1 MDKKTYIQISLI
13 ISVLIIVSC
22 VYFFYFKNAEKKIV
36 KTVEQTDGQQVVKG
50 SDDLITDMT
59 YLSEDNKGNKYEI
72 KSEYGVISP
81 KASNLIIMD
90 KVKAIIYLTNGEKI
104 FISSD
109 KANYKETNN
118 DTTFNGSVQM
128 IYSEHVVNADSLD
141 LSFENSL
148 ATLYNNVKYKSELST
163 LSADKVL
170 IDFLNK
176 NTKIEMNDANNKV
189 LVRSLIKN
197 GNN

>member
-36 KTVEQTDGQQVVKG
+36 KTVEQTGDLQVVKG

-59 YLSEDNKGNKYEI
+59 YLSEDNKGNRYEI
-72 KSEYGVISP
+72 KSAYGVISP

-104 FISSD
+104 FISSN
-109 KANYKETNN
+109 KANYDETNN

-141 LSFENSL
+141 LSFKNNL

-163 LSADKVL
+163 LSADKIL

-176 NTKIEMNDANNKV
+176 NTKIEMNDVNNKV

>member
-36 KTVEQTDGQQVVKG
+36 KTVEQTNDLQVVKG

-59 YLSEDNKGNKYEI
+59 YLSEDNKGNRYEI
-72 KSEYGVISP
+72 KSAYGVISP

-104 FISSD
+104 FISSN
-109 KANYKETNN
+109 KANYDETNN

-141 LSFENSL
+141 LSFKNSL

-176 NTKIEMNDANNKV
+176 NTKIEMNDVNNKV

>member
-36 KTVEQTDGQQVVKG
+36 KTVEQTNDLQVVKG

-59 YLSEDNKGNKYEI
+59 YLSEDNKGNRYEI
-72 KSEYGVISP
+72 KSAYGVISP

-104 FISSD
+104 FISSN
-109 KANYKETNN
+109 KANYDETNN

-141 LSFENSL
+141 LSFKNNL

-176 NTKIEMNDANNKV
+176 NTKIEMNDVNNKV

>member
-1 MDKKTYIQISLI
+1 MDKKSYIQISLI
-13 ISVLIIVSC
+13 VSVLIIISYI
-22 VYFFYFKNAEKKIV
+22 YFIYFKNFEKKVVTTI
-36 KTVEQTDGQQVVKG
+36 EQTDSPQLIKG

-72 KSEYGVISP
+72 KSAYGVISP

-90 KVKAIIYLTNGEKI
+90 KVKAVIYLTNGEKI

-109 KANYKETNN
+109 KANYNDTNY

-128 IYSEHVVNADSLD
+128 IYSEHFINAESLD
-141 LSFENSL
+141 LSFKNNI
-148 ATLYNNVKYKSELST
+148 ATLYNNVKYKSELSN

-176 NTKIEMNDANNKV
+176 NTKIEMNDENNKV

>member
-36 KTVEQTDGQQVVKG
+36 KTVEQTGDLQVVKG

-59 YLSEDNKGNKYEI
+59 YLSEDNKGNRYEI
-72 KSEYGVISP
+72 KSAYGVISP

-90 KVKAIIYLTNGEKI
+90 KVKAIIYLSNGEKI

-141 LSFENSL
+141 LSFKNSL

-176 NTKIEMNDANNKV
+176 NTKIEMNDVNNKV

>member
-1 MDKKTYIQISLI
+1 MDKKSYIQISLI
-13 ISVLIIVSC
+13 VSVLIIISYI
-22 VYFFYFKNAEKKIV
+22 YFIYFKSVEKKVVTTI
-36 KTVEQTDGQQVVKG
+36 EQTDSPQLIKG

-72 KSEYGVISP
+72 KSAYGVISP

-90 KVKAIIYLTNGEKI
+90 KVKAVIYLTNGEKI

-109 KANYKETNN
+109 KANYNDTNY

-128 IYSEHVVNADSLD
+128 IYSEHFINAESLD
-141 LSFENSL
+141 LSFKNNI
-148 ATLYNNVKYKSELST
+148 ATLYNNVKYKSELSN

-176 NTKIEMNDANNKV
+176 NTKIEMNDENNKV

>member
-36 KTVEQTDGQQVVKG
+36 KTVEQTGDLQVVKG

-59 YLSEDNKGNKYEI
+59 YLSEDNKGNRYEI

>member
-1 MDKKTYIQISLI
+1 MMKKKSSKLNRI
-13 ISVLIIVSC
+13 
-22 VYFFYFKNAEKKIV
+22 FKNLPN
-36 KTVEQTDGQQVVKG
+36 
-50 SDDLITDMT
+50 DDLITDMT
-59 YLSEDNKGNKYEI
+59 YLSEDNKGNRYEI
-72 KSEYGVISP
+72 KSAYGVISP

-104 FISSD
+104 FISSN
-109 KANYKETNN
+109 KANYNETNN

-141 LSFENSL
+141 LSFKNSL

>member
-141 LSFENSL
+141 LSFKNNL
-148 ATLYNNVKYKSELST
+148 ATLYNNVKYKSKLST
-163 LSADKVL
+163 LSADKIL

-176 NTKIEMNDANNKV
+176 NTKIEMNDVNNKV

>member
-1 MDKKTYIQISLI
+1 MDKKSYIQISLI
-13 ISVLIIVSC
+13 VSVLIIISYI
-22 VYFFYFKNAEKKIV
+22 YFIYFKNFEKKVVTTI
-36 KTVEQTDGQQVVKG
+36 EQTDSPQLIKG

-72 KSEYGVISP
+72 KSAYGVISP

-90 KVKAIIYLTNGEKI
+90 KVKAVIYLTNGEKI

-109 KANYKETNN
+109 KANYNDTNY

-128 IYSEHVVNADSLD
+128 IYSEHFINAESLD
-141 LSFENSL
+141 LSFKNNM
-148 ATLYNNVKYKSELST
+148 ATLYNNVKYKSELSN

-176 NTKIEMNDANNKV
+176 NTKIEMNDENNKV

>member
-36 KTVEQTDGQQVVKG
+36 KTVEQTGDLQVVKG

-59 YLSEDNKGNKYEI
+59 YLSEDNKGNRYEI
-72 KSEYGVISP
+72 KSAYGVISP

-104 FISSD
+104 FISSN
-109 KANYKETNN
+109 KANYDETNN

-141 LSFENSL
+141 LSFKNNL

-176 NTKIEMNDANNKV
+176 NTKIEMNDVNNKV

>member
-1 MDKKTYIQISLI
+1 MDKKSYIQISLI
-13 ISVLIIVSC
+13 VSVLIIISYI
-22 VYFFYFKNAEKKIV
+22 YFIYFKILKKVVTTI
-36 KTVEQTDGQQVVKG
+36 EQTDSPQLIKG

-72 KSEYGVISP
+72 KSAYGVISP

-90 KVKAIIYLTNGEKI
+90 KVKAVIYLTNGEKI

-109 KANYKETNN
+109 TANYNDTNY

-128 IYSEHVVNADSLD
+128 IYSEHFINAESLD
-141 LSFENSL
+141 LSFKNNM
-148 ATLYNNVKYKSELST
+148 ATLYNNVKYKSELSN

-176 NTKIEMNDANNKV
+176 NTNIEMNDENSKV

>member
-36 KTVEQTDGQQVVKG
+36 KTVKQTDDLQVVKG

-72 KSEYGVISP
+72 KSEYSVISP

-141 LSFENSL
+141 LSFKNSL

>member
-13 ISVLIIVSC
+13 ISVLIIISC

-72 KSEYGVISP
+72 KSEYSVISP

>member
-1 MDKKTYIQISLI
+1 MDKKSYIQISLI
-13 ISVLIIVSC
+13 VSVLIIISYI
-22 VYFFYFKNAEKKIV
+22 YFIYFKSVEKKVVTTI
-36 KTVEQTDGQQVVKG
+36 EQTDSPQLIKG

-72 KSEYGVISP
+72 KSAYGVISP

-90 KVKAIIYLTNGEKI
+90 KVKAVIYLTNGEKI

-109 KANYKETNN
+109 KANYNDTNY

-128 IYSEHVVNADSLD
+128 IYSEHFINAESLD
-141 LSFENSL
+141 LSFKNNI
-148 ATLYNNVKYKSELST
+148 ATLYNNVKYKSELSN

-176 NTKIEMNDANNKV
+176 NTKIEMNDENNKV
-189 LVRSLIKN
+189 LVRSFIKN

>member
-36 KTVEQTDGQQVVKG
+36 KTVEQTGDLQVVKG

-59 YLSEDNKGNKYEI
+59 YLSEDNKGNRYEI
-72 KSEYGVISP
+72 KSAYGVISP

-163 LSADKVL
+163 LSADKIL

-176 NTKIEMNDANNKV
+176 NTKIEMNDVNNKV

>member
-1 MDKKTYIQISLI
+1 MDKKSYIQISLI
-13 ISVLIIVSC
+13 VSVLIIISYI
-22 VYFFYFKNAEKKIV
+22 YFIYFKSVEKKVVTTI
-36 KTVEQTDGQQVVKG
+36 EQTDSPQLIKG

-72 KSEYGVISP
+72 KSAYGVISP

-90 KVKAIIYLTNGEKI
+90 KVKAVIYLTNGEKI

-109 KANYKETNN
+109 KANYNDTNY

-128 IYSEHVVNADSLD
+128 IYSEHFINAESLD
-141 LSFENSL
+141 LSFKNNM
-148 ATLYNNVKYKSELST
+148 ATLYNNVKYKSELSN

-176 NTKIEMNDANNKV
+176 NTKIEMNDENSKV

>member
-141 LSFENSL
+141 LSFKNNL

>member
-72 KSEYGVISP
+72 KSAYGVISP

-141 LSFENSL
+141 LSFKNSL

-176 NTKIEMNDANNKV
+176 NTKIEMNDVNNKV

>member
-104 FISSD
+104 FISSN
-109 KANYKETNN
+109 KANYDETNN

-141 LSFENSL
+141 LSFKNSL

-176 NTKIEMNDANNKV
+176 NTKIEMNDVNNKV

>member
-36 KTVEQTDGQQVVKG
+36 KTVEQTGDLQVVKG

-59 YLSEDNKGNKYEI
+59 YLSEDNKGNRYEI
-72 KSEYGVISP
+72 KSAYGVISP

-141 LSFENSL
+141 LSFKNNL

-163 LSADKVL
+163 LSADKIL

-176 NTKIEMNDANNKV
+176 NTKIEMNDVNNKV

>member
-36 KTVEQTDGQQVVKG
+36 KTVEQTGDLQVVKG

-104 FISSD
+104 FISSN
-109 KANYKETNN
+109 KANYDETNN

-141 LSFENSL
+141 LSFKNNL
-148 ATLYNNVKYKSELST
+148 ATLYNNVKYKSKLST
-163 LSADKVL
+163 LSADKIL

-176 NTKIEMNDANNKV
+176 NTKIEMNDVNNKV

>member
-22 VYFFYFKNAEKKIV
+22 VYFFYFKSAEKKTV
-36 KTVEQTDGQQVVKG
+36 KTVEQTGGLEAVKG

-72 KSEYGVISP
+72 KSAYGVISP

-90 KVKAIIYLTNGEKI
+90 KVKATIYLTNGEKI
-104 FISSD
+104 FISSN
-109 KANYKETNN
+109 KANYNETNN

-141 LSFENSL
+141 LSFKNSL

-170 IDFLNK
+170 IDFVNK
-176 NTKIEMNDANNKV
+176 NTKIEMNDVNNKV

>member
-59 YLSEDNKGNKYEI
+59 YLSEDNKGNRYEI
-72 KSEYGVISP
+72 KSAYGVISP

-90 KVKAIIYLTNGEKI
+90 NVKATIYLTNGEKI
-104 FISSD
+104 FISSN
-109 KANYKETNN
+109 KANYNETNN

-128 IYSEHVVNADSLD
+128 IYSEHVINADSLD
-141 LSFENSL
+141 LSFKNNL

>member
-36 KTVEQTDGQQVVKG
+36 KTVEQTGDLQVVKG

-59 YLSEDNKGNKYEI
+59 YLSEDNKGNRYEI
-72 KSEYGVISP
+72 KSAYGVISP

-141 LSFENSL
+141 LSFKNSL

>member
-1 MDKKTYIQISLI
+1 MDKKSYIQISLI
-13 ISVLIIVSC
+13 VSVLIIISYI
-22 VYFFYFKNAEKKIV
+22 YFIYFKNFEKKVVTTI
-36 KTVEQTDGQQVVKG
+36 EQTDSPQLIKG

-72 KSEYGVISP
+72 KSAYGVISP

-90 KVKAIIYLTNGEKI
+90 KVKAVIYLINGEKI

-109 KANYKETNN
+109 KANYNDTNY

-128 IYSEHVVNADSLD
+128 IYSEHFINAESLD
-141 LSFENSL
+141 LSFKNNM
-148 ATLYNNVKYKSELST
+148 ATLYNNVKYKSELSN

-176 NTKIEMNDANNKV
+176 NTKIEMNDENSKV

>member
-36 KTVEQTDGQQVVKG
+36 KTVEQTGDLQVVKG

-59 YLSEDNKGNKYEI
+59 YLSEDNKGNRYEI
-72 KSEYGVISP
+72 KSAYGVISP

-104 FISSD
+104 FISSN
-109 KANYKETNN
+109 KANYNETNN

-141 LSFENSL
+141 LSFKNNL

-176 NTKIEMNDANNKV
+176 NTKIEMNDVNNKV

>member
-36 KTVEQTDGQQVVKG
+36 KTVEQTDDLQVVKG

-104 FISSD
+104 FISSN
-109 KANYKETNN
+109 KANYDETNN

-141 LSFENSL
+141 LSFKNNL

-176 NTKIEMNDANNKV
+176 NTKIEMNDVNNKV

>member
-72 KSEYGVISP
+72 KSEYSVISP

-104 FISSD
+104 FISSN
-109 KANYKETNN
+109 KANYDETNN

-141 LSFENSL
+141 LSFKNNL

>member
-36 KTVEQTDGQQVVKG
+36 KTVEQTGDLQVVKG

-59 YLSEDNKGNKYEI
+59 YLSEDNKGNRYEI
-72 KSEYGVISP
+72 KSAYGVISP

-104 FISSD
+104 FISSN
-109 KANYKETNN
+109 KANYDETNN

-141 LSFENSL
+141 LSFKNNL
-148 ATLYNNVKYKSELST
+148 ATLYNNVKYKSKLST
-163 LSADKVL
+163 LSADKIL

-176 NTKIEMNDANNKV
+176 NTKIEMNDVNNKV

>member
-13 ISVLIIVSC
+13 ISVLIIISC

-72 KSEYGVISP
+72 KSEYSVISP

-141 LSFENSL
+141 LSFKNSL

>member
-72 KSEYGVISP
+72 KSEYSVISP

>member
-1 MDKKTYIQISLI
+1 
-13 ISVLIIVSC
+13 
-22 VYFFYFKNAEKKIV
+22 
-36 KTVEQTDGQQVVKG
+36 
-50 SDDLITDMT
+50 MT

-72 KSEYGVISP
+72 KSAYGVISP

-90 KVKAIIYLTNGEKI
+90 KVKAVIYLTNGEKI

-109 KANYKETNN
+109 KANYNDTNY

-128 IYSEHVVNADSLD
+128 IYSEHFINAESLD
-141 LSFENSL
+141 LSFKNNM
-148 ATLYNNVKYKSELST
+148 ATLYNNVKYKSELSN

-176 NTKIEMNDANNKV
+176 NTKIEMNDENNKV
-189 LVRSLIKN
+189 LVRSFIKN

>member
-1 MDKKTYIQISLI
+1 MDKKSYIQISLI
-13 ISVLIIVSC
+13 VSVLIIISYI
-22 VYFFYFKNAEKKIV
+22 YFIYFKNFEKKVVTTI
-36 KTVEQTDGQQVVKG
+36 EQTDSPQLIKG

-72 KSEYGVISP
+72 KSAYGVISP

-90 KVKAIIYLTNGEKI
+90 KVKAVIYLTNGEKI

-109 KANYKETNN
+109 KANYNDTNY

-128 IYSEHVVNADSLD
+128 IYSEHFINAESLD
-141 LSFENSL
+141 LSFKNNM
-148 ATLYNNVKYKSELST
+148 ATLYNNVKYKSELSN

-176 NTKIEMNDANNKV
+176 NTKIEMNDENSKV

>member
-36 KTVEQTDGQQVVKG
+36 KTVEQTGDLQVVKG

-59 YLSEDNKGNKYEI
+59 YLSEDNKGNRYEI
-72 KSEYGVISP
+72 KSAYGVISP

-104 FISSD
+104 FISSN
-109 KANYKETNN
+109 KANYNETNN

-141 LSFENSL
+141 LSFKNNL
-148 ATLYNNVKYKSELST
+148 ATLYNNVKYKSKLST
-163 LSADKVL
+163 LSADKIL

-176 NTKIEMNDANNKV
+176 NTKIEMNDVNNKV

>member
-104 FISSD
+104 FISSN
-109 KANYKETNN
+109 KANYDETNN

-163 LSADKVL
+163 LSADKIL

-176 NTKIEMNDANNKV
+176 NTKIEMNDVNNKV

>member
-72 KSEYGVISP
+72 KSEYSVISP

-141 LSFENSL
+141 LSFKNNL
-148 ATLYNNVKYKSELST
+148 ATLYNNVKYKSKLST
-163 LSADKVL
+163 LSADKIL

-176 NTKIEMNDANNKV
+176 NTKIEMNDVNNKV

>member
-72 KSEYGVISP
+72 KSEYSVISP

-104 FISSD
+104 FISSN
-109 KANYKETNN
+109 KANYDETNN

-141 LSFENSL
+141 LSFKNNL

-176 NTKIEMNDANNKV
+176 NTKIEMNDVNNKV

>member
-13 ISVLIIVSC
+13 ISVLIIISC

-36 KTVEQTDGQQVVKG
+36 KTVEQTGDLQVVKG

-59 YLSEDNKGNKYEI
+59 YLSEDNKGNRYEI
-72 KSEYGVISP
+72 KSAYGVISP

-104 FISSD
+104 FISSN
-109 KANYKETNN
+109 KANYDETNN

-141 LSFENSL
+141 LSFKNSL

-163 LSADKVL
+163 LSSDKVL

-176 NTKIEMNDANNKV
+176 NTKIEMNDVNNKV